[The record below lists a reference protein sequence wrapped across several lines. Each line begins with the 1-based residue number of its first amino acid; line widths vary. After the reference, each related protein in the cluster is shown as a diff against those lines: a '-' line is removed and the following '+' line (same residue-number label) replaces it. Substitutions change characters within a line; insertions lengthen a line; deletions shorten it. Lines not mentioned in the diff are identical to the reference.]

1 MKKFKEYMD
10 EMTTRGWIAF
20 VTITLLAFI
29 FVAGAAYYYVQ
40 NPNTWPVSYFTNDND
55 DNKKVLVKSR
65 EVEDDKTTELIKR
78 ATDAAFSQNNSNTTN
93 GSDTKTTSNTQTGST
108 SASPVSYQYQKE
120 EVRIALIIA
129 KNEYDVQNVISGR
142 CGDVYMVTAF
152 VIGPTVLTNSIKA
165 LFGNKVY
172 GDFLPGNIIPT
183 YHPDLYFKDVT
194 IQNGTAR
201 IYLTGSFSNEVGTCD
216 NELAIAQLTE
226 TSKYYPTVS
235 SVELYLNGSK
245 IN

>member
-1 MKKFKEYMD
+1 
-10 EMTTRGWIAF
+10 MTTHGWIAF

-29 FVAGAAYYYVQ
+29 FVTGAVYYYVQ
-40 NPNTWPVSYFTNDND
+40 NPNTWPVSYFTHSKDSKS
-55 DNKKVLVKSR
+55 DNKKVVVKSR
-65 EVEDDKTTELIKR
+65 DIEDDKTVDLIKR
-78 ATDAAFSQNNSNTTN
+78 ATDAAFSQNNTNTSNP
-93 GSDTKTTSNTQTGST
+93 NTQTST
-108 SASPVSYQYQKE
+108 SEQSPKPAPSISYQYQKE
-120 EVRIALIIA
+120 EVKIALIIA
-129 KNEYDVQNVISGR
+129 KNEYDVKNVISGV
-142 CGDVYMVTAF
+142 CGDVYMVTAY
-152 VIGPTVLTNSIKA
+152 VPGPTVLTNSIKA

-194 IQNGTAR
+194 IQNGVAR
-201 IYLTGSFSNEVGTCD
+201 IYLTGSFSKKVGTCD
-216 NELAIAQLTE
+216 TELAVAQLTE